1 MIPQP
6 IDLVPLFQRL
16 TDGER
21 ELVTARL
28 RRKQV
33 ATDELIFAEG
43 AASDAMYVIT
53 SGRVRLESGYNS
65 SVTLANLGSGSLLGE
80 EDMLLDRPYSAS
92 ARAAATTQLYVFSR
106 TDLEDVVGQ
115 HPSIGLKFSA
125 ALGLRISFLEQ
136 YLVHHR
142 LRNSELLSSL
152 SERDL
157 SAISGKLDFR
167 TALRGDLIIEAGA
180 PGETAFFVEEGK
192 ARLISESKEGD
203 SYEEL
208 DEGALFGHTALI
220 TGKPYSASVRAV
232 TDVSLWALPRAAYNE
247 LIQDHPAIKLAFSR
261 ALAESLSTND
271 QTEAMDQMRQLQLF
285 SDVPTEALSA
295 LTARLVLRHYPA
307 EEAIYTEGT
316 PGDAMYIVESGEIR
330 LMDHAFADAHLL
342 ERMRAGDSFGEMALL
357 TGRTRAECARAASD
371 TTLWVL
377 YKTDF
382 DDAMV
387 QYPEISLSLSRAL
400 TERLSNRESD
410 FVIRHLRRIDLFANL
425 ASSELKQISR
435 QVHGLR
441 FRPGEIICFA
451 GQPSQSLFMIEM
463 GEVKRMGAGPNGEP
477 IMIDILGPGEA
488 IGVQEIVQNAP
499 YNATAQ
505 SIDEVELWTIDKSHF
520 QRMMETYPALAITIT
535 RMMAER
541 LMRSQQMPQPPMRRQ
556 PRGGVPPVAPRGTAG
571 QMPGKV
577 PSAPRPPT
585 RPASVPA
592 GGSIPAAPRPP
603 TRPASVPP
611 PGARIQQP
619 QSGARAI
626 RPAPKKPFVP
636 ATLTQAPPAANINPS
651 PTALNNTAKPAPNTT
666 THLPHFQAPHIAT
679 PHLPHFPTPQ
689 MPHVQAPHIP
699 TPQMPHVQAPHIPTQ
714 RLPHV
719 QAPHLQAPRIPSP
732 QLPDV
737 HAPHLQRPHTPTFLN
752 EFGEWVSHLSW
763 GARLRVVASGT
774 LLLWLVFI
782 TFPITTVTTVS
793 SAVGGLQLLNQP
805 AKSSSQG
812 VQLVRSPSDSSG
824 GKGKVA
830 YAVSTETPVPTKTP
844 QPTATPKPKPTS
856 APVVR
861 VAPTAVPVAAAPAAP
876 AIPALPPI
884 EWDPRL
890 GSGAQVLPHLE
901 NVRIIPAQ
909 VAHGQK
915 FWRAVK
921 VKFENIDESGSD
933 HTIYV
938 KIVDEKGARVDGKK
952 LQVTSDTSGEVYPD
966 QPNEKSADDMCDC
979 NYNYPMYGDGY
990 DVQIIDSI
998 PSDKVGGM
1006 VMPMRRH
1013 VNYKITFQLTTNP

>member
-1 MIPQP
+1 LIPQP
-6 IDLVPLFQRL
+6 IDQVPLFLRL
-16 TDGER
+16 TDSER

-33 ATDELIFAEG
+33 AADELIFAAG
-43 AASDAMYVIT
+43 ATSDAMYVIT
-53 SGRVRLESGYNS
+53 SGRVRLEGGNNG

-80 EDMLLDRPYSAS
+80 EDMLLDRPYSAT

-115 HPSIGLKFSA
+115 RPSIGLKFSA

-136 YLVHHR
+136 YLIHHR

-152 SERDL
+152 SEQDL
-157 SAISGKLDFR
+157 GAISGKLDFR
-167 TALRGDLIIEAGA
+167 TATRGDLIIEAGA

-192 ARLISESKEGD
+192 ARLISASNEGD

-232 TDVSLWALPRAAYNE
+232 TDVSLWALARAAYQD

-316 PGDAMYIVESGEIR
+316 PGDAMYIVDSGEVR

-451 GQPSQSLFMIEM
+451 GQPSQALFMIEM

-477 IMIDILGPGEA
+477 LMLDILGPGDA

-499 YNATAQ
+499 YSATAQ

-535 RMMAER
+535 RLLADR
-541 LMRSQQMPQPPMRRQ
+541 LMRSQQMPQPPMRGQ
-556 PRGGVPPVAPRGTAG
+556 PRGGVPPLAPRGPAR
-571 QMPGKV
+571 QMP
-577 PSAPRPPT
+577 
-585 RPASVPA
+585 
-592 GGSIPAAPRPP
+592 GSIPAAPRPP

-626 RPAPKKPFVP
+626 KPTPRKPFVP
-636 ATLTQAPPAANINPS
+636 TTPTPVQPAANINVSS
-651 PTALNNTAKPAPNTT
+651 PASNNVTKPATGAKINSTHFQAPHLGMPHLPHIDKPQMPTPQKPQVQAPPLIPPVSHQQAR
-666 THLPHFQAPHIAT
+666 HLPHFQAPHLQA
-679 PHLPHFPTPQ
+679 PHLPTPQ
-689 MPHVQAPHIP
+689 MPHLQ
-699 TPQMPHVQAPHIPTQ
+699 TPHVQRRH
-714 RLPHV
+714 
-719 QAPHLQAPRIPSP
+719 S
-732 QLPDV
+732 
-737 HAPHLQRPHTPTFLN
+737 PTFLN
-752 EFGEWVSHLSW
+752 EFGTWASNLSW
-763 GARLRVVASGT
+763 GARLRVVASGA

-793 SAVGGLQLLNQP
+793 SAVAGLQLSNQP
-805 AKSSSQG
+805 KSSSQG
-812 VQLVRSPSDSSG
+812 VQLVRSASDSSG
-824 GKGKVA
+824 GKAKVA

-844 QPTATPKPKPTS
+844 QPTATPKPRPTS
-856 APVVR
+856 APATR
-861 VAPTAVPVAAAPAAP
+861 IPTAIPVAAAPAAP
-876 AIPALPPI
+876 VIPPLPPV

-890 GSGAQVLPHLE
+890 GTGPQVLPHLE
-901 NVRIIPAQ
+901 NVRLIPAQ
-909 VAHGQK
+909 VGHGQK

-938 KIVDEKGARVDGKK
+938 KILDESGKRVDGKK
-952 LQVTSDTSGEVYPD
+952 LQVTSDTSGEVFPD
-966 QPNEKSADDMCDC
+966 QPTEKSADDMCDC
-979 NYNYPMYGDGY
+979 NFNYPMYGDGY
-990 DVQIIDSI
+990 DVQIIDGL

-1013 VNYKITFQLTTNP
+1013 VNYKITFQLSTNP

>member
-43 AASDAMYVIT
+43 GASDAMYVIT
-53 SGRVRLESGYNS
+53 SGRVRLEGGNNG

-106 TDLEDVVGQ
+106 TDLEDLVGQ

-136 YLVHHR
+136 YLIHHR

-152 SERDL
+152 SEQDL

-167 TALRGDLIIEAGA
+167 TATRGDLIIEAGG

-208 DEGALFGHTALI
+208 NEGALFGHTALI

-232 TDVSLWALPRAAYNE
+232 TDVSLWALSRAAYYE

-330 LMDHAFADAHLL
+330 LMDHAYADAHLL

-410 FVIRHLRRIDLFANL
+410 FVIRHLRRIELFSNL

-463 GEVKRMGAGPNGEP
+463 GEVKRIGAGPNGEP
-477 IMIDILGPGEA
+477 LMLDILGPGDA

-499 YNATAQ
+499 YSATAQ

-535 RMMAER
+535 RMMADR
-541 LMRSQQMPQPPMRRQ
+541 LMRSQQSPQMSQPPMRGQ
-556 PRGGVPPVAPRGTAG
+556 PRGGVPPVGQRGPVRQAPAN
-571 QMPGKV
+571 V
-577 PSAPRPPT
+577 PPAPRPAA
-585 RPASVPA
+585 RPVVA
-592 GGSIPAAPRPP
+592 
-603 TRPASVPP
+603 P

-619 QSGARAI
+619 QSGARAVK
-626 RPAPKKPFVP
+626 PAPRKPFVP
-636 ATLTQAPPAANINPS
+636 AAQSPTQPAANINPS
-651 PTALNNTAKPAPNTT
+651 PVAPSNAPRPATNANS
-666 THLPHFQAPHIAT
+666 HLPHFQAPH
-679 PHLPHFPTPQ
+679 L
-689 MPHVQAPHIP
+689 PHIP
-699 TPQMPHVQAPHIPTQ
+699 TPQLPRVQAPHTPKPNAPQVQALPVPTQ

-719 QAPHLQAPRIPSP
+719 QAPRASAPQVPHV
-732 QLPDV
+732 Q
-737 HAPHLQRPHTPTFLN
+737 APHLRPPTFLN
-752 EFGEWVSHLSW
+752 EFGDWVSHLSW
-763 GARLRVVASGT
+763 GARLRVVASGG

-793 SAVGGLQLLNQP
+793 SAVAGLQLSNQP
-805 AKSSSQG
+805 KSSSQG
-812 VQLVRSPSDSSG
+812 VQLVRTTPDSSS
-824 GKGKVA
+824 KSKVA
-830 YAVSTETPVPTKTP
+830 YAVASETPVPTKTP
-844 QPTATPKPKPTS
+844 QPTATAKPKPTS
-856 APVVR
+856 VPATR
-861 VAPTAVPVAAAPAAP
+861 IPTAQPVAAVAAAPVVP
-876 AIPALPPI
+876 PLPPI

-890 GSGAQVLPHLE
+890 GSGTQVLPHLE
-901 NVRIIPAQ
+901 NVRVVPAQ
-909 VAHGQK
+909 VGHGQK

-933 HTIYV
+933 HTIYI
-938 KIVDEKGARVDGKK
+938 KILDETGKRVSGKK

-966 QPNEKSADDMCDC
+966 QPTEKSADDMCDC
-979 NYNYPMYGDGY
+979 NFNYPMYGDGY
-990 DVQIIDSI
+990 DVQIIDGI

-1013 VNYKITFQLTTNP
+1013 VNYKITFQLVTNP